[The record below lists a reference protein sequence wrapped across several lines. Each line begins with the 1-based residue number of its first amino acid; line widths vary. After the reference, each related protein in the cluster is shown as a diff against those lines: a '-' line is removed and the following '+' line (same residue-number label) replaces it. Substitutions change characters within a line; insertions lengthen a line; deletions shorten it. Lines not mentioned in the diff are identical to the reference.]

1 MEKTV
6 FINWHGVSIPLPAD
20 GWREAEGSSLSEK
33 QKRAIEK
40 GSIIRV
46 KSPGKVKFFA
56 ENRRGLMSCTMLVQ
70 ELNKLAQG
78 AQG

>member
-1 MEKTV
+1 MGKKV
-6 FINWHGVSIPLPAD
+6 FINWHGVSIPLPDD

-56 ENRRGLMSCTMLVQ
+56 ENRGGLMSCTMLVR

-78 AQG
+78 

>member
-1 MEKTV
+1 MEKI
-6 FINWHGVSIPLPAD
+6 FINWHGVSIPLPNH
-20 GWREAEGSSLSEK
+20 GWRNAEGSSLDEK

-40 GSIIRV
+40 GSIVRV

-56 ENRRGLMSCTMLVQ
+56 KNRGGLMSCTMLVH
-70 ELNKLAQG
+70 ELDKLAQG

>member
-1 MEKTV
+1 MEMIS
-6 FINWHGVSIPLPAD
+6 INWHGVLIPLPAD

-33 QKRAIEK
+33 QKRAIGK

-56 ENRRGLMSCTMLVQ
+56 ENQGSLMSCTMLIQ
-70 ELNKLAQG
+70 ELNKLAQV
-78 AQG
+78 

>member
-1 MEKTV
+1 MGKKV
-6 FINWHGVSIPLPAD
+6 FINWHGVSIPLPDD
-20 GWREAEGSSLSEK
+20 GWRDAEGSSLSEK

-40 GSIIRV
+40 GSIIRI

-56 ENRRGLMSCTMLVQ
+56 DSQGSLMSCTVLVQ
-70 ELNKLAQG
+70 ELDKLAQ